1 MIMVLKYGN
10 FLATQAVEQL
20 LPVQAG
26 RVQIPVQ
33 TLVFYSGHSI
43 PAGRWAYYNN
53 SVVGCCHTPP
63 FFPISND
70 DLTFKPQEA
79 RKGPHSNMF

>member
-10 FLATQAVEQL
+10 FLAVVVAQAVEQL

-33 TLVFYSGHSI
+33 TLVYRYCSILLYS
-43 PAGRWAYYNN
+43 R
-53 SVVGCCHTPP
+53 SVLGI
-63 FFPISND
+63 F
-70 DLTFKPQEA
+70 
-79 RKGPHSNMF
+79 

>member
-20 LPVQAG
+20 LPVQVS

-33 TLVFYSGHSI
+33 TLVFRFWLGFS
-43 PAGRWAYYNN
+43 NN
-53 SVVGCCHTPP
+53 SVVEWCHTLP

-79 RKGPHSNMF
+79 RKGPH